1 MNVLIIFKND
11 AAYTSTI
18 AIAEGVNNEHKAVI
32 QLVRRYLGDLQD
44 FGEVTFEMRLNP
56 KGSPTEYA
64 LLNEQQ
70 ATLILTYL
78 KNTEIVRT
86 FKKRLVKAFYE
97 LAHKI
102 NCQALDPTNLSRLQL
117 LEMAMQAEQERL
129 ALEHK
134 VEEMQ
139 PDVQA
144 LERLAKAEGSL
155 CMTDAAK
162 QLQIQPKKLFGFL
175 FTHEW
180 IFKRTGSSAWSGY
193 QDKLRQG
200 LIEHKIEVVQRGDGT
215 DKLVTQVRIT
225 AKGMTKLAKMLD
237 IQPA

>member
-1 MNVLIIFKND
+1 MSELVIP
-11 AAYTSTI
+11 AQTMSSVE
-18 AIAEGVNNEHKAVI
+18 IAELTGKRHDHVMTDIDKMLSELEIQSPEFSGEQTFANNRKRKIYNLPKRECLILVSGYSI
-32 QLVRRYLGDLQD
+32 QLRTKIIDRWQELESQAQPPS
-44 FGEVTFEMRLNP
+44 TLNP
-56 KGSPTEYA
+56 
-64 LLNEQQ
+64 
-70 ATLILTYL
+70 
-78 KNTEIVRT
+78 
-86 FKKRLVKAFYE
+86 
-97 LAHKI
+97 
-102 NCQALDPTNLSRLQL
+102 TNMSRLQL

-129 ALEHK
+129 ALEQQ
-134 VEEMQ
+134 VQEMQ

-144 LERLAKAEGSL
+144 LERIAKAEGSL
-155 CMTDAAK
+155 CVTDVAK

-175 FTHEW
+175 FANEW

-237 IQPA
+237 TQPA